1 MLVLAMSKA
10 RKKSIRTRKSTAKP
24 IQQALRRWAGGSSL
38 LAALLVV
45 LAATGMFP
53 LSSLPPNVQDWLSLL
68 TGRHL
73 PPTASNTSNQN
84 QSATAGK
91 GRHYGQVERV
101 SDGDTLTFI
110 TTEGARLKVRLASID
125 APETAHGNARK
136 GQAFG
141 EQSGQSLRE
150 MAQGKR
156 AELECFEVDRYQRS
170 VCRVIVDGV
179 DVNAEQVRR
188 GMAWVYRANRRY
200 VRDSSLYAVED
211 EAKAAKRGLWR
222 AARPIAPWDW
232 RKDCWQNGVCS

>member
-1 MLVLAMSKA
+1 MSTA
-10 RKKSIRTRKSTAKP
+10 RKKPTRRRKSTTQP
-24 IQQALRRWAGGSSL
+24 IQKTMRRWAGGSSL
-38 LAALLVV
+38 LAGVLVI
-45 LAATGMFP
+45 LAATGLLP
-53 LSSLPPNVQDWLSLL
+53 SSFLPPEAKEWLSLL
-68 TGRHL
+68 TGGRSA
-73 PPTASNTSNQN
+73 PTASNQNATTSG
-84 QSATAGK
+84 GK
-91 GRHYGQVERV
+91 GHYHGKVERV

-125 APETAHGNARK
+125 APETAHGTARK

-150 MAQGKR
+150 MAQGKQ
-156 AELECFEVDRYQRS
+156 AELECFEIDRYQRS
-170 VCRVIVDGV
+170 VCRVIVDGI

-222 AARPIAPWDW
+222 ARKPIAPWDW
-232 RKDCWQNGVCS
+232 RKECWQNGVCS

>member
-1 MLVLAMSKA
+1 MSKA
-10 RKKSIRTRKSTAKP
+10 RKKSTRTRKSTAKP

-53 LSSLPPNVQDWLSLL
+53 LSSLPPNIQDWLSLL
-68 TGRHL
+68 TGRHA

-179 DVNAEQVRR
+179 DVNAKMRPKPLKEGYGVLPGLLRL
-188 GMAWVYRANRRY
+188 GIGAKIAGKMACVPETQFSYENKPL
-200 VRDSSLYAVED
+200 SF
-211 EAKAAKRGLWR
+211 K
-222 AARPIAPWDW
+222 P
-232 RKDCWQNGVCS
+232 

>member
-1 MLVLAMSKA
+1 MSNA
-10 RKKSIRTRKSTAKP
+10 RKKTTRSRKLAAKP
-24 IQQALRRWAGGSSL
+24 IQQTLRRWAGGSSL
-38 LAALLVV
+38 FAALLLI
-45 LAATGMFP
+45 LAATGMLP
-53 LSSLPPNVQDWLSLL
+53 LSYLPPDIQQRLSLL
-68 TGRHL
+68 TGTSTAASTQK
-73 PPTASNTSNQN
+73 PTT
-84 QSATAGK
+84 TAGK
-91 GRHYGQVERV
+91 GHYHGHVENV

-110 TTEGARLKVRLASID
+110 TTDGARLKVRLASID
-125 APETAHGNARK
+125 APETAHGKARK

-141 EQSGQSLRE
+141 EESGQSLRD

-200 VRDSSLYAVED
+200 VRDSSLYAVEE

-222 AARPIAPWDW
+222 ATGPVAPWDW